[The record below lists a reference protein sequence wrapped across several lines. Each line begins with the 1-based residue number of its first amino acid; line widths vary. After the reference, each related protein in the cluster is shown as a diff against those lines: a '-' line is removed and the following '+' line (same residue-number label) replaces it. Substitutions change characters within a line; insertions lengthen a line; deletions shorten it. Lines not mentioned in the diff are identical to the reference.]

1 VVCQIA
7 TDPEVKC
14 AKGKIQDQS
23 EYFYGNVKHSMKKAF
38 HSSLIIKINFK
49 KKQTKKQKTKQNNN
63 KKPNNHR
70 YIYGTIMLMKA
81 MNPFLV
87 PNVLLKG
94 GECSVSYHHL

>member
-1 VVCQIA
+1 MCQIA
-7 TDPEVKC
+7 TEPEVKC

-63 KKPNNHR
+63 KKKNKKQCFKGLLVVLCFIFPNR
-70 YIYGTIMLMKA
+70 K
-81 MNPFLV
+81 
-87 PNVLLKG
+87 K
-94 GECSVSYHHL
+94 ERK